1 MVVAPCC
8 SSSPE
13 HAAEEVTYT
22 VHARRMFTSQ
32 VLRHCCER
40 HRLALPAQLP
50 ANKSSPGFAEFDIPQ
65 NSLAC
70 FMYDDFLPN
79 ASMSFT
85 HCNMRSTSNVSSSDI
100 AARQTNLRNLCYRFG
115 PDKDNQV
122 FVTSSCTDSDQQINI
137 HKYSD
142 IACTHSTN
150 KTLII
155 PTRPCF
161 TRRGLDLKKPLVGA
175 QHESLQFATDTHKA
189 RAHCYAAVRSAHPR
203 LPVQNHLGHEASTKP
218 CFGEWTVKPEG
229 STVAA
234 KWIFFIHKRLGTASF
249 RTPAWQH
256 NRVVPSFTTKRY
268 ATFFF
273 RQSAHS

>member
-1 MVVAPCC
+1 
-8 SSSPE
+8 
-13 HAAEEVTYT
+13 
-22 VHARRMFTSQ
+22 
-32 VLRHCCER
+32 
-40 HRLALPAQLP
+40 
-50 ANKSSPGFAEFDIPQ
+50 
-65 NSLAC
+65 
-70 FMYDDFLPN
+70 MYDDFLPN

-161 TRRGLDLKKPLVGA
+161 TRRGLDLKKPWSEHNMKACNLQLILTRLVPTAMLLCDLLIRG
-175 QHESLQFATDTHKA
+175 SLFRITWAMKHPQNPALA
-189 RAHCYAAVRSAHPR
+189 NGPSSLRVRLSLPNGSFSYTSALALPASAHQLGNTTALCHLSPPR
-203 LPVQNHLGHEASTKP
+203 DTQHSSSGNQ
-218 CFGEWTVKPEG
+218 
-229 STVAA
+229 
-234 KWIFFIHKRLGTASF
+234 
-249 RTPAWQH
+249 RTPDFKLG
-256 NRVVPSFTTKRY
+256 S
-268 ATFFF
+268 
-273 RQSAHS
+273 